1 MDRLEAM
8 SLLVAAVETG
18 SLSAAGRKLGSP
30 LPTVSRKISDLEA
43 HLGTRLLN
51 RSTRSLSLTDAGEAY
66 VTACRRILEQIDDA
80 ERAASGEYQTPKGD
94 LVITAPIGF
103 GRLHVLPVVTEFL
116 KAYPDIDVQL
126 FLSDRNVHLIDDHVD
141 LAVRIG
147 RLPDSG
153 LVATRVG
160 AERRIIC
167 GSPDFF
173 ARHGTPKTPDDL
185 IGLPAV
191 AFNAA
196 ATTAS
201 WDFAVLGSKATQTIP
216 IRVRLSVNTAEAAV
230 DAAIA
235 GVGVTRLLHYQ
246 AAHAIAGGKL
256 KAILTDFEP
265 EPAPVNLVHAGQ
277 NLLPLK
283 MRAFLDFAAPRIR
296 ARHRS
301 ADTA

>member
-43 HLGTRLLN
+43 HLGIRLLN

-66 VTACRRILEQIDDA
+66 VAACRRILEQVDDA

-103 GRLHVLPVVTEFL
+103 GRLHVLPVVIEFL
-116 KAYPDIDVQL
+116 AAYPDIDIQL
-126 FLSDRNVHLIDDHVD
+126 FLSDRNVHLIDDHID

-147 RLPDSG
+147 RLPDSN
-153 LVATRVG
+153 LLATGVG
-160 AERRIIC
+160 SERRIIC
-167 GSPDFF
+167 ASPDFLS
-173 ARHGTPKTPDDL
+173 AHGTPKTPDDL
-185 IGLPAV
+185 TGLPAV
-191 AFNAA
+191 IFGAA
-196 ATTAS
+196 AAGAF
-201 WDFAVLGSKATQTIP
+201 WDFAVPGAKALAT
-216 IRVRLSVNTAEAAV
+216 IRVHTRLTVNTA
-230 DAAIA
+230 DAAIDAAVA
-235 GVGVTRLLHYQ
+235 GVGMTRVLHYQ
-246 AAHAIAGGKL
+246 AARAIAQGKL
-256 KAILTDFEP
+256 RPVLVDFEP
-265 EPAPVNLVHAGQ
+265 EPLPVNLIHAGQ

-296 ARHRS
+296 NRH
-301 ADTA
+301 AQTA

>member
-66 VTACRRILEQIDDA
+66 VAACRRILEQIDDA
-80 ERAASGEYQTPKGD
+80 ERSASGEFQTPKGD
-94 LVITAPIGF
+94 LVITAPISF

-116 KAYPDIDVQL
+116 AAYPDIDIQL
-126 FLSDRNVHLIDDHVD
+126 FLSDRNVHLIDDHID

-147 RLPDSG
+147 RLPDSS

-160 AERRIIC
+160 SERRVIC

-173 ARHGTPKTPDDL
+173 AGHGTPKTPDDL
-185 IGLPAV
+185 AGLPAV
-191 AFNAA
+191 AFSASAA
-196 ATTAS
+196 VAS
-201 WDFAVLGSKATQTIP
+201 WDFAVPGSKAMQAIP
-216 IRVRLSVNTAEAAV
+216 IHARLTVNTADAAIEAAV
-230 DAAIA
+230 A
-235 GVGVTRLLHYQ
+235 GVGLTRILYYQ
-246 AAHAIAGGKL
+246 AARAIAEGKL
-256 KAILTDFEP
+256 KPVLTEFES
-265 EPAPVNLVHAGQ
+265 EPLPVNLVHAGQ

-296 ARHRS
+296 NRH
-301 ADTA
+301 AQTT

>member
-66 VTACRRILEQIDDA
+66 VAACRRILEQIDDA

-116 KAYPDIDVQL
+116 RAYPDIDIQL

-141 LAVRIG
+141 LAVRVG
-147 RLPDSG
+147 RLPDSS

-160 AERRIIC
+160 SERRIIC

-173 ARHGTPKTPDDL
+173 ARHGTPKVLDDL

-191 AFNAA
+191 NFNSTASV
-196 ATTAS
+196 AS
-201 WDFAVLGSKATQTIP
+201 WDFAIAGSKTTQTIP
-216 IRVRLSVNTAEAAV
+216 IRARFAVNTAEAAI
-230 DAAIA
+230 DAAVA
-235 GVGVTRLLHYQ
+235 GVGVTRVLHYQ
-246 AAHAIAGGKL
+246 AARAIAEGKL
-256 KAILTDFEP
+256 QVVLTEFEP

-296 ARHRS
+296 GRHE
-301 ADTA
+301 AKQ